1 MNSYMKKIF
10 EMIRK
15 TGVRVILVDFNSEEA
30 FVLMPFADYEG
41 LLQDLKIPKQSLIS
55 KQVFEPRQDE
65 KGRNDIWESMREAG
79 SSSETWDLSQM
90 SPAELE
96 ELERQYQMFS
106 QAKSKDEEDTKKT
119 KEPSISNEKDVGDG
133 GEEQF
138 YLEPIE

>member
-15 TGVRVILVDFNSEEA
+15 TGDRVILVDFNSEEA

>member
-1 MNSYMKKIF
+1 MKKIF

-15 TGVRVILVDFNSEEA
+15 TGDRVILVDFNSEEA

>member
-1 MNSYMKKIF
+1 
-10 EMIRK
+10 
-15 TGVRVILVDFNSEEA
+15 
-30 FVLMPFADYEG
+30 
-41 LLQDLKIPKQSLIS
+41 
-55 KQVFEPRQDE
+55 
-65 KGRNDIWESMREAG
+65 
-79 SSSETWDLSQM
+79 M